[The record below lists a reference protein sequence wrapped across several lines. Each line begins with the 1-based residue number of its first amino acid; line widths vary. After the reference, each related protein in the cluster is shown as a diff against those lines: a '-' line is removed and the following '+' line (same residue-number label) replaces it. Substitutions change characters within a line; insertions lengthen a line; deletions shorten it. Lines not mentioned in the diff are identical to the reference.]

1 MIAILCSGQGRQHA
15 GMFNLTGD
23 AAEASELFVHAAT
36 LLGHDPR
43 SWVRSAE
50 PEALHQGRTAQL
62 LCTLQALAAAAVLE
76 EELPERRCVAGYSV
90 GEVAAWSV
98 AGVIDGAEALDLVT
112 ERAEAMDAACAE
124 EQGMLFVR
132 GLARTAIDQ
141 LCAHREAAIAII
153 NPGEAW
159 VLGGRRPALDA
170 IAVEAVHRGAS
181 RVVPVAVGV
190 ASHTYLMAD
199 ASPVFRESLADLRID
214 RAPRA
219 GTWLFSGIDGTAVF
233 DVPLGLDKLALQI
246 SHPVQW
252 ASCLA
257 SCVQAGA
264 RAFVELGPGRALADM
279 AAGAYP
285 GIAARSFED
294 FRSLRGVHAWLE
306 RVTADE

>member
-1 MIAILCSGQGRQHA
+1 VIAILCSGQGRQHA

-23 AAEASELFVHAAT
+23 AAEASELFAHAAT

-50 PEALHQGRTAQL
+50 REALHQDRTAQL
-62 LCTLQALAAAAVLE
+62 LCTLQALGAAAVLE
-76 EELPERRCVAGYSV
+76 EALPERRCVAGYSV

-98 AGVIDGAEALDLVT
+98 AGVIDGTEALDLVT
-112 ERAEAMDAACAE
+112 ERAEAMDDACAE

-141 LCAHREAAIAII
+141 LCAHREAAIGII

-159 VLGGRRPALDA
+159 VLGGRRSALDA

-199 ASPVFRESLADLRID
+199 ASPVFRESLADLRIE

-219 GTWLFSGIDGTAVF
+219 GTRLFSGIDGTAVF
-233 DVPLGLDKLALQI
+233 DVPLGLDKLALQL
-246 SHPVQW
+246 SHPIQW

-279 AAGAYP
+279 AAGTYP
-285 GIAARSFED
+285 GMTARSFDD
-294 FRSLRGVHAWLE
+294 FRSLQGVRAWLQ
-306 RVTADE
+306 RVTADG